1 MKKRD
6 DLIENG
12 LVTIENKIKIL
23 SKPDENYKFKTNCKF
38 DNINIKTLTL
48 QSLIGILTELYIKK
62 DALDKV
68 YQKLTNLIDESD
80 KSYSLYGFCINEWES
95 DILYLI
101 EKIQYNTKL
110 KELQEKSEALKKYYS
125 EDKQADIAV
134 QSILDNI

>member
-1 MKKRD
+1 MKKSD

-12 LVTIENKIKIL
+12 LVTIENKIKSL

-68 YQKLTNLIDESD
+68 YQKLTSLIDETD
-80 KSYSLYGFCINEWES
+80 KSYLLYGFCINEWES

-110 KELQEKSEALKKYYS
+110 KDLQEKSEALKKYYS